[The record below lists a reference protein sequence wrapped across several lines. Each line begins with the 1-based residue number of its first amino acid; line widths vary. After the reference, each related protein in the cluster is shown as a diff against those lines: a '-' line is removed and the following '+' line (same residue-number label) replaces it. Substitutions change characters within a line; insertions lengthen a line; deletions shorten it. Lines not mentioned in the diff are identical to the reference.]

1 MDSPQYRAKLA
12 TTVLK
17 LMEEENARQVVA
29 DPQMMLY
36 TRLGDEA
43 LGVEGTESASGT
55 PVYRHAKVMGHT
67 YASLV
72 EEWYNGP
79 NFVQRFESMCKTR
92 GNKRALAYRPVIR
105 VSKELVKEPESG
117 LERLF
122 DITFYD
128 KTRYV
133 THGEMWTMVENFGR
147 GLREMDITP
156 DCKVGIYLET
166 RWEWLVSA
174 YGVWSQGMV
183 LTTVFANLGEE
194 ALCEA
199 FTETSCAAIVTVG
212 ERVPSL
218 VAMMQRGAIPFS
230 IIIYLGP
237 LPDGIGDAT
246 GVTLKAWEDVVKDG
260 ALSDKPVCLPT
271 NNDDLALI
279 MYTSGTTGGSKGVMH
294 TYGTM
299 TAGINGMGGRLNELS
314 GAVEPD
320 ERYCCALPL
329 AHIFEFTVTNVFLT
343 RGCWIGFGRPRTLLS
358 TYAHPHGDLE
368 EYKPSL
374 LVGVPHIFD
383 NYKKTMEASLAPRG
397 SLERCIF
404 DHAFASRARYM
415 RLGMQTPFWDRV
427 VFAPL
432 REMLGGRVR
441 SMFGGGSP
449 VSSATQHFMNTVIGG
464 FIQGYGLTETIG
476 NGAKQLVCD
485 LEPAC
490 IGQLEMACELKLVD
504 TPDYKHTDLPEP
516 RGEVC
521 LRGPSVFKG
530 YYKKEELTKAA
541 IDEDGWFHT
550 GDVGSIADRGRLR
563 IVSRIKSLAK
573 NAAGENIAMENLE
586 SLYAQVS
593 LCVPN
598 GVCVMV
604 HPGRTYICAIAST
617 TESKAMVFA
626 QEHHIAGEWPTILK
640 NPEFQRAATEAFR
653 ELATT
658 AGRGKQ
664 EIVRHVQLVDDHWT
678 TRNGIMSAANKPH
691 RRAIYRRYK
700 AEIEE
705 MFAEHGSQR

>member
-1 MDSPQYRAKLA
+1 MDIPSYRSNLEA
-12 TTVLK
+12 TVLQ
-17 LMEEENARQVVA
+17 LMDDANARRVVP
-29 DPQMMLY
+29 DPRAMRYQQ
-36 TRLGDEA
+36 LGDENIA
-43 LGVEGTESASGT
+43 MEGTESANGT
-55 PVYRHAKVMGHT
+55 PIYRQAKVTDAMQRRLEH
-67 YASLV
+67 
-72 EEWYNGP
+72 EWYNGP

-174 YGVWSQGMV
+174 YGVWSQS
-183 LTTVFANLGEE
+183 TVVATVYANLGEE

-218 VAMMQRGAIPFS
+218 ISMMQRGAIPVCVL
-230 IIIYLGP
+230 IYLDT
-237 LPDGIGDAT
+237 LPDGIDAT

-260 ALSDKPVCLPT
+260 ALSNHTAQLPT
-271 NNDDLALI
+271 NNDDMSLI
-279 MYTSGTTGGSKGVMH
+279 MYTSGTTGGPKGVMH

-343 RGCWIGFGRPRTLLS
+343 RGCWIGFGQPRTLLS
-358 TYAHPHGDLE
+358 TYARPHGDLV
-368 EYKPSL
+368 EYKPL
-374 LVGVPHIFD
+374 FLIGVPRIFD
-383 NYKKTMEASLAPRG
+383 NYKKTMEGSLAPRG
-397 SLERCIF
+397 SLERKIF
-404 DHAFASRARYM
+404 EHAFASRLRY
-415 RLGMQTPFWDRV
+415 LHAGMETPFWNEV

-432 REMLGGRVR
+432 REMVGGRVR
-441 SMFGGGSP
+441 SMFGGGGP
-449 VSSATQHFMNTVIGG
+449 ISAPTQNFMNVILGG
-464 FIQGYGLTETIG
+464 FIQGYGLTETVG
-476 NGAKQLVCD
+476 NGPKQLVCD

-573 NAAGENIAMENLE
+573 NALGEYIPMENLE

-598 GVCVMV
+598 GVCVV
-604 HPGRTYICAIAST
+604 VNSAKYYICAIACT

-626 QEHHIAGEWPTILK
+626 QQHDIKGEWPTILK

-664 EIVRHVQLVDDHWT
+664 EIIRYVRVVSDQWT
-678 TRNGIMSAANKPH
+678 PENDMLTAAGKLKRH
-691 RRAIYRRYK
+691 SVAERYK
-700 AEIEE
+700 DMIRA
-705 MFAEHGSQR
+705 MYVD